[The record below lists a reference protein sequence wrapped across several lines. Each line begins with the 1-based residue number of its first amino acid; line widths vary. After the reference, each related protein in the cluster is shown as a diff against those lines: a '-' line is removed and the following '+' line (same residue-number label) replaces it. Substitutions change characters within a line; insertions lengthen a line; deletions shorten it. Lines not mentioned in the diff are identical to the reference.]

1 MNLSAIVKSL
11 SFLTGFARRFTALTP
26 FGALLSPMLGA
37 AAELIADGVRAFFN
51 GLAVVFKN
59 PTVLI
64 VVFVAMGYG
73 YAQGYGVAGDKLSR
87 ANAEIVRLAKIK
99 RCTAPTL
106 STPVSIWDS
115 IFR

>member
-1 MNLSAIVKSL
+1 VNLATAVKSL
-11 SFLTGFARRFTALTP
+11 SFLTGFAKRFATLTP

-37 AAELIADGVRAFFN
+37 AADLIADAVRAFFA

-73 YAQGYGVAGDKLSR
+73 YFNGHGAVSAKLAQ

-99 RCTAPTL
+99 KCAAKPVA
-106 STPVSIWDS
+106 STPSVFDWLK
-115 IFR
+115 